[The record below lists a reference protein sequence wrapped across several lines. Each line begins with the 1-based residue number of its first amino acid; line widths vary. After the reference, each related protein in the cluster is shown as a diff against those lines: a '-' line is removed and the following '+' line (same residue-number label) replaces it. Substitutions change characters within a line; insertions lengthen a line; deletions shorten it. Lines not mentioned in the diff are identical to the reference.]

1 MTATGLFDM
10 REIVSLLIVFLSFK
24 AITAGFGG
32 IIPAIAALLMAVSL
46 IYFLMAMWERIK
58 TKKGRNY
65 RIRPGRPTPIDER
78 EWQLIGKRGMQ
89 PPGAS
94 PPSALAAGRRMRPP
108 NMQIPPT
115 QPPPSFNAAKDAVP
129 NWQALSSGDVSPATP
144 TAAPVKTAAKAAT
157 PSADNVFADGGFDFD
172 AGKTDAPKIPKAR
185 VQESKTVS
193 AATLDSD
200 SDSIPDFADAV
211 LTASSSPPPP
221 ERNTPTLAVST
232 GGDSEIGD
240 IGIPPSSDNAKPAS
254 SLAVSNA
261 DLDAQFQNIF
271 APDSDR
277 KDSIK

>member
-1 MTATGLFDM
+1 MTVTGLFDM

-32 IIPAIAALLMAVSL
+32 IVPAIAALLMAVSL

-94 PPSALAAGRRMRPP
+94 PPPSALAAGRRMRPP

-115 QPPPSFNAAKDAVP
+115 QPPPSFNAAKDAIS
-129 NWQALSSGDVSPATP
+129 NMTP
-144 TAAPVKTAAKAAT
+144 TSADPVRDFNAGKTAAKAAT

-185 VQESKTVS
+185 VQESKTVP
-193 AATLDSD
+193 AAALDSD

-221 ERNTPTLAVST
+221 ERNTPTLAVNT

-240 IGIPPSSDNAKPAS
+240 IGIPPSSEDSKSVSP
-254 SLAVSNA
+254 LAVSNA

-271 APDSDR
+271 APDSDN
-277 KDSIK
+277 K